1 MSDNNQPQSKIVDLN
16 IVESAQKF
24 FLNYAMSVITDR
36 ALPDIRDGLKP
47 VHRRILW
54 SQYELKNTHNAI
66 YKKSARIVGDVI
78 GKYHPHGDS
87 SVYDALVR
95 MAQDFS
101 MRVELVDGQGNFGSV
116 DGDSAAAMRYT
127 EARMSPFATSMFD
140 DMPFNT
146 VNMQANYDGTEK
158 MPEVLPLKYPNL
170 LVNGTEGIAVGMACR
185 VPPHNP
191 IEVMACLEEI
201 VKSKIENKE
210 IEIEDLIKLMPAPDF
225 PTGGLVHNLKE
236 MKDVWETGRG
246 SVRLRARWY
255 EEESSTGNPVI
266 IITEIPYQVNKEKLV
281 KDITDLTKPNK
292 DKGGK
297 REIDEIKN
305 FRDES
310 DKEGVRIYIE
320 LKRDCEAEL
329 FFNKLA
335 KITELE
341 KSISYNV
348 NVLINNEPKLVG
360 LTTVFD
366 KFIEHRVDVI
376 TRRTQYKDAEAAKR
390 QHILNALA
398 KALAKIDEVI
408 EIVKKSKST
417 AEAKL
422 NLIDFLE
429 IDEVQAQSIVD
440 MRLQKLTS
448 GEIEQIEKEVA
459 EINIQREYYAKLL
472 GSNEEILKVILEET
486 AKQISLFVNTK
497 NRHGDRIYGKRLT
510 DYEYNKLD
518 TDLAALTK
526 EEDCTILFSNN
537 GYLRRVPV
545 SEFEQQNRGTRG
557 KKIMKLKEKDFIAK
571 AINSHSHATVMMV
584 TEKGKVYSMYA
595 YELTDN
601 LGGRHINNI
610 LEIDKDDK
618 VLLMLPVDYESED
631 DLVMVTKSGMV
642 KKTKVTD
649 YSNSFRKS
657 GLLGI
662 RLNEED
668 TVISA
673 STCTSED
680 KVMLVNNKNNIIIF
694 ESNTIR
700 QLSRTSKGVRG
711 MNLDDNQEIIG
722 AGVVCQGGLIVT
734 VSENG
739 MIKITN
745 ADEYKT
751 QKRGGKGVKV
761 FKDNEKTGMLFKAI
775 SVNDLSQDIITTT
788 KNGVS
793 NRISLEKINV
803 TRRTTSGVKLIKI
816 DDKDKLADSFIV
828 EHQEEV
834 EILDSD
840 LEQESFEELN
850 QEEE

>member
-1 MSDNNQPQSKIVDLN
+1 MSDNNQTQQKIVDLN
-16 IVESAQKF
+16 IIESAQKF

-54 SQYELKNTHNAI
+54 SQYELKNTHNAV

-101 MRVELVDGQGNFGSV
+101 MRMELVDGQGNFGSV
-116 DGDSAAAMRYT
+116 DGDNAAAMRYT
-127 EARMSPFATSMFD
+127 EARMTPFATSMFE
-140 DMPFNT
+140 DMPYNT

-210 IEIEDLIKLMPAPDF
+210 IEIEELIKLMPAPDF

-236 MKDVWETGRG
+236 MKEVWKTGRG
-246 SVRLRARWY
+246 SVRLRAKWY
-255 EEESSTGNPVI
+255 EEETSSGNPVI

-310 DKEGVRIYIE
+310 DKEGIRIYIE
-320 LKRDCEAEL
+320 LKKDCEAEL
-329 FFNKLA
+329 FFNKLV
-335 KITELE
+335 KMTELE

-366 KFIEHRVDVI
+366 KFIEHRIDVI

-398 KALAKIDEVI
+398 KALSKIDDVI
-408 EIVKKSKST
+408 EIVKKSKTT

-422 NLIDFLE
+422 NLMNFLE

-448 GEIEQIEKEVA
+448 GEIEQIENEIS
-459 EINIQREYYAKLL
+459 EINIKREYYSKLL
-472 GSNEEILKVILEET
+472 NSNEEILKLILEET

-497 NRHGDRIYGKRLT
+497 NGKGQRVYGKRLT

-571 AINSHSHATVMMV
+571 AINSHSHSTVMMV

-711 MNLDDNQEIIG
+711 MNLEEGNQEIIG

-745 ADEYKT
+745 SDEYKT

-834 EILDSD
+834 EILESD
-840 LEQESFEELN
+840 LEQENFEELN
-850 QEEE
+850 QE

>member
-1 MSDNNQPQSKIVDLN
+1 MSENNQTQKIRDINIVD
-16 IVESAQKF
+16 SAKKF

-54 SQYELKNTHNAI
+54 SQYELKNSFNTP

-78 GKYHPHGDS
+78 GKYHPHGDT

-95 MAQDFS
+95 MAQSFS
-101 MRVELVDGQGNFGSV
+101 MRAELVDGQGNFGSI
-116 DGDSAAAMRYT
+116 DGDNAAAMRYT
-127 EARMSPFATSMFD
+127 EARMSAFGTSMFE
-140 DMPFNT
+140 DMAFNT
-146 VNMQANYDGTEK
+146 VNMQPNYDGSEK

-201 VKSKIENKE
+201 IKSE
-210 IEIEDLIKLMPAPDF
+210 IEGEEVTIEDLIKIMPAPDF

-236 MKDVWETGRG
+236 MKNVWESGRG
-246 SVRLRARWY
+246 SVRLRSKWY

-266 IITEIPYQVNKEKLV
+266 IVTEIPYQVNKEKLIT
-281 KDITDLTKPNK
+281 DITELTKPNK
-292 DKGGK
+292 NKGGK
-297 REIDEIKN
+297 REIDEIKD

-310 DKEGVRIYIE
+310 DKDGVRIYIE

-329 FFNKLA
+329 FFNKLV
-335 KITELE
+335 KLTEME

-348 NVLINNEPKLVG
+348 NVLVNNEPKLVG
-360 LTTVFD
+360 LRTIFD
-366 KFIEHRVDVI
+366 KFINHRIEVI
-376 TRRTQYKDAEAAKR
+376 TKRTQFKDNECAKR
-390 QHILNALA
+390 QHILRALA

-408 EIVKKSKST
+408 EIVKRSKST
-417 AEAKL
+417 AEAKV
-422 NLIDFLE
+422 NLMDFLE
-429 IDEVQAQSIVD
+429 IDEVQSQSIVD
-440 MRLQKLTS
+440 MKLQKLTS
-448 GEIEQIEKEVA
+448 GEINEIENSLS
-459 EINIQREYYAKLL
+459 EINIQREEYAKIL
-472 GSNEEILKVILEET
+472 SSKEEILKIILLET
-486 AKQISLFVNTK
+486 NKQISLFANTK
-497 NRHGDRIYGKRLT
+497 NGNGERVYGKRLT
-510 DYEYNKLD
+510 EFEYNKLD

-545 SEFEQQNRGTRG
+545 SDFEEQNRGTRG

-571 AINSHSHATVMMV
+571 AINSHSHSTLMMV
-584 TEKGKVYSMYA
+584 TEKGKVYSLYA

-610 LEIDKDDK
+610 LEIDKNDK
-618 VLLMLPVDYESED
+618 VLLILPVDYKSEE

-642 KKTKVTD
+642 KKTKLSE

-668 TVISA
+668 SVISA
-673 STCTSED
+673 ETCTKED
-680 KVMLVNNKNNIIIF
+680 KIMLVNNKNNIIIF
-694 ESNTIR
+694 ESSTIR
-700 QLSRTSKGVRG
+700 NLSRTSKGVMG
-711 MNLDDNQEIIG
+711 MKLDESLEIIG
-722 AGVVCQGGLIVT
+722 AGVVCKNGLVVT
-734 VSENG
+734 VSMNG

-751 QKRGGKGVKV
+751 QKRGGKGVRV
-761 FKDNEKTGMLFKAI
+761 FKDNERTGMLFKAI

-788 KNGVS
+788 QKGVS

-803 TRRTTSGVKLIKI
+803 TKRNTSGVKLIKI

-828 EHQEEV
+828 ERQEEEIFEEV
-834 EILDSD
+834 ELPENEI
-840 LEQESFEELN
+840 EN
-850 QEEE
+850 IEEE

>member
-54 SQYELKNTHNAI
+54 SQYELKNTHNAV

-422 NLIDFLE
+422 NLIEFLE

>member
-54 SQYELKNTHNAI
+54 SQYELKNTHNAV

-571 AINSHSHATVMMV
+571 AINSHSHSTVMMV

-711 MNLDDNQEIIG
+711 MNLEEGNQEIIG

-745 ADEYKT
+745 SDEYKT

-834 EILDSD
+834 EILEPD
-840 LEQESFEELN
+840 LEQENFEELN
-850 QEEE
+850 QE

>member
-1 MSDNNQPQSKIVDLN
+1 MSDNNQTQSKIVDLN

-54 SQYELKNTHNAI
+54 SQYELKNTHNAV

-127 EARMSPFATSMFD
+127 EARMSPFATSMFE

-191 IEVMACLEEI
+191 IEVMTCLEEI

-310 DKEGVRIYIE
+310 DKEGVRIFIE

-335 KITELE
+335 KMTELE

-376 TRRTQYKDAEAAKR
+376 TKRTQYKDAEAAKR
-390 QHILNALA
+390 QHILDALA

-422 NLIDFLE
+422 NLMEFLI

-448 GEIEQIEKEVA
+448 GEIEHIEKEVA
-459 EINIQREYYAKLL
+459 EIYIQREYYSKLL
-472 GSNEEILKVILEET
+472 SSNEEILKVILKET

-497 NRHGDRIYGKRLT
+497 NKKGDRIYGKRLT

-571 AINSHSHATVMMV
+571 AINSHSHSTVMMV

-601 LGGRHINNI
+601 LSGRHINNI

-618 VLLMLPVDYESED
+618 VLLMLPVDYNSED

-642 KKTKVTD
+642 KKTKVSD

-668 TVISA
+668 SVISA
-673 STCTSED
+673 STCNLED

-694 ESNTIR
+694 ESKTIR

-711 MNLDDNQEIIG
+711 MNLEENQEIIG
-722 AGVVCQGGLIVT
+722 AGVVCKEGLIVT

-739 MIKITN
+739 MIKITK
-745 ADEYKT
+745 AEEYKT

-775 SVNDLSQDIITTT
+775 SINDLSQDIITTT

-834 EILDSD
+834 EMLESD
-840 LEQESFEELN
+840 LDQEIFEELS
-850 QEEE
+850 QKEE

>member
-422 NLIDFLE
+422 NLIEFLE

-793 NRISLEKINV
+793 NRISHEKINV

>member
-1 MSDNNQPQSKIVDLN
+1 MSENNQAQKIRNINIVD
-16 IVESAQKF
+16 SAKKF

-54 SQYELKNTHNAI
+54 SQYELKNSFNSP

-95 MAQDFS
+95 MAQSFS
-101 MRVELVDGQGNFGSV
+101 MRAELIDGQGNFGSI
-116 DGDSAAAMRYT
+116 DGDNAAAMRYT
-127 EARMSPFATSMFD
+127 EARMSAFGTSMFE

-146 VNMQANYDGTEK
+146 VKMQPNYDGSEK

-191 IEVMACLEEI
+191 IEVMSCLEEI
-201 VKSKIENKE
+201 IKAE
-210 IEIEDLIKLMPAPDF
+210 IEGEEVTIEDLIKIMPAPDF

-236 MKDVWETGRG
+236 MKNVWESGRG
-246 SVRLRARWY
+246 SVRLRAKWY
-255 EEESSTGNPVI
+255 EEESASGNPVI
-266 IITEIPYQVNKEKLV
+266 IITEIPYQVNKEKLII
-281 KDITDLTKPNK
+281 DMTELTKPNK
-292 DKGGK
+292 NKGGK
-297 REIDEIKN
+297 REIDEIKD

-335 KITELE
+335 KLTELE

-360 LTTVFD
+360 LKTVFD

-376 TRRTQYKDAEAAKR
+376 IKRTQFKDTEAAKR
-390 QHILNALA
+390 QHTLKALA
-398 KALAKIDEVI
+398 KALAKIDDVI

-417 AEAKL
+417 AEAKV
-422 NLIDFLE
+422 NLMEFLE
-429 IDEVQAQSIVD
+429 IDEVQSQSIVD
-440 MRLQKLTS
+440 MKLQKLTS
-448 GEIEQIEKEVA
+448 GEIDEIENNLK
-459 EINIQREYYAKLL
+459 EINLQREEYAKIL
-472 GSNEEILKVILEET
+472 SSKEEILKVILQET
-486 AKQISLFVNTK
+486 NKQISLFVNTK
-497 NRHGDRIYGKRLT
+497 NGDGNRVYGKRLT
-510 DYEYNKLD
+510 EFEYNKLD

-545 SEFEQQNRGTRG
+545 SDFEEQNRGTRG
-557 KKIMKLKEKDFIAK
+557 KKIMKLKDKDFIAK
-571 AINSHSHATVMMV
+571 AINSHSHSTLMMV
-584 TEKGKVYSMYA
+584 TEKGKVYSLYA

-601 LGGRHINNI
+601 IGGRHINNI

-618 VLLMLPVDYESED
+618 VLLILPVDYESED

-642 KKTKVTD
+642 KKTTLSE

-662 RLNEED
+662 RLNEGD
-668 TVISA
+668 SVISA
-673 STCTSED
+673 ETCATEE
-680 KVMLVNNKNNIIIF
+680 KIMLVNNKNNIIIF
-694 ESNTIR
+694 ESSTIR
-700 QLSRTSKGVRG
+700 SLSRTSKGVMG
-711 MNLDDNQEIIG
+711 MRLEEGFQIIG
-722 AGVVCQGGLIVT
+722 AGVICKGGLVVT

-751 QKRGGKGVKV
+751 QKRGGKGVRV
-761 FKDNEKTGMLFKAI
+761 FKDNERTGMLFKAI

-788 KNGVS
+788 QKGVS

-803 TRRTTSGVKLIKI
+803 TKRNTSGVKLIKI

-828 EHQEEV
+828 ERQEE
-834 EILDSD
+834 I
-840 LEQESFEELN
+840 FEEEVDFLEEN
-850 QEEE
+850 QEVIKEPND

>member
-1 MSDNNQPQSKIVDLN
+1 M
-16 IVESAQKF
+16 
-24 FLNYAMSVITDR
+24 
-36 ALPDIRDGLKP
+36 
-47 VHRRILW
+47 
-54 SQYELKNTHNAI
+54 
-66 YKKSARIVGDVI
+66 
-78 GKYHPHGDS
+78 
-87 SVYDALVR
+87 
-95 MAQDFS
+95 
-101 MRVELVDGQGNFGSV
+101 
-116 DGDSAAAMRYT
+116 
-127 EARMSPFATSMFD
+127 
-140 DMPFNT
+140 
-146 VNMQANYDGTEK
+146 
-158 MPEVLPLKYPNL
+158 
-170 LVNGTEGIAVGMACR
+170 
-185 VPPHNP
+185 
-191 IEVMACLEEI
+191 
-201 VKSKIENKE
+201 
-210 IEIEDLIKLMPAPDF
+210 
-225 PTGGLVHNLKE
+225 
-236 MKDVWETGRG
+236 
-246 SVRLRARWY
+246 
-255 EEESSTGNPVI
+255 
-266 IITEIPYQVNKEKLV
+266 
-281 KDITDLTKPNK
+281 
-292 DKGGK
+292 
-297 REIDEIKN
+297 
-305 FRDES
+305 
-310 DKEGVRIYIE
+310 
-320 LKRDCEAEL
+320 
-329 FFNKLA
+329 
-335 KITELE
+335 
-341 KSISYNV
+341 
-348 NVLINNEPKLVG
+348 
-360 LTTVFD
+360 FD

-571 AINSHSHATVMMV
+571 AINSHSHSTVMMV

-711 MNLDDNQEIIG
+711 MNLEEGNQEIIG

-745 ADEYKT
+745 SDEYKT

-775 SVNDLSQDIITTT
+775 SVNDLSQDIIT
-788 KNGVS
+788 VS
-793 NRISLEKINV
+793 YTHL
-803 TRRTTSGVKLIKI
+803 TLPTSR
-816 DDKDKLADSFIV
+816 
-828 EHQEEV
+828 
-834 EILDSD
+834 
-840 LEQESFEELN
+840 
-850 QEEE
+850 

>member
-54 SQYELKNTHNAI
+54 SQYELKNTHNAV

-146 VNMQANYDGTEK
+146 VNMQANYDGTEE

-422 NLIDFLE
+422 NLIEFLE

-448 GEIEQIEKEVA
+448 GEIEQIEKEIA
-459 EINIQREYYAKLL
+459 EINVQREYYAKLL
-472 GSNEEILKVILEET
+472 ASNEEILKVILEET

>member
-54 SQYELKNTHNAI
+54 SQYELKNTHNAV

-422 NLIDFLE
+422 NLIEFLE

-448 GEIEQIEKEVA
+448 GEIEQIEKEIA
-459 EINIQREYYAKLL
+459 EINVQREYYAKLL
-472 GSNEEILKVILEET
+472 ASNEEILKVILEET

>member
-54 SQYELKNTHNAI
+54 SQYELKNTHNAV

-571 AINSHSHATVMMV
+571 AINSHSHSTVMMV

-711 MNLDDNQEIIG
+711 MNLEEGNQEIIG

-745 ADEYKT
+745 SDEYKT

-834 EILDSD
+834 EILESD
-840 LEQESFEELN
+840 LEQENFEELN
-850 QEEE
+850 QE

>member
-54 SQYELKNTHNAI
+54 SQYELKNTHNAV

-422 NLIDFLE
+422 NLIEFLE

-448 GEIEQIEKEVA
+448 GEIEQIEKEIA
-459 EINIQREYYAKLL
+459 EINVQREYYAKLL
-472 GSNEEILKVILEET
+472 ASNEEILKVILEET

-694 ESNTIR
+694 ESNTR